1 MTTPFGAP
9 MREHF
14 LFDTN
19 FKNLNHGSCGT
30 YPRAVQTALH
40 QHQHSAEARPDLFY
54 RITRGQGIDESRRV
68 VAKLLNIPVNEC
80 VFVKNATTGVAT
92 VLRNLVFQK
101 GDAVVYFDTIY
112 GAVEKN
118 VHSIMESSP
127 VTTRKVEYVLPLSHE
142 DLVKRFRDVVSR
154 ARGEG
159 LNVKVAVFDTIV
171 SVPGVR
177 FPFETLV
184 EVCREEGILSLVDGA
199 HGIGHI
205 PLDLGTLRADFF
217 TSNLHKWLFV
227 PRGCAV
233 LHVPLRNQHL
243 IRTTFPTSW
252 GYIPPPSSGEITPTA
267 TQGKSAFEYLFEY
280 ISTTDDTPWLC
291 VPAAMKFRTEVCGG
305 EDRIYAYLETLAREA
320 GDIVARALGTEVM
333 QEPGLKEG
341 EASQL
346 RRCGMATVRLPIAV
360 SSSSSSD
367 AGSGNGGGAVMRV
380 QGEDGS
386 SYLRIQASLV
396 AAVSIWFRDTLFDKY
411 ETFVPVFQHG
421 GWLWTR
427 LSAQVYLEKE
437 DFEWLG
443 GVLREC
449 CERVE
454 REVGVSSAKL

>member
-1 MTTPFGAP
+1 MTTPFGAQ

-19 FKNLNHGSCGT
+19 FKNLNHGSFGT
-30 YPRAVQTALH
+30 YPCAVQTALH

-54 RITRGQGIDESRRV
+54 RITRAQGIDESRRI
-68 VAKLLNIPVNEC
+68 VANLLNIPVNEC
-80 VFVKNATTGVAT
+80 VFVKNATTGVGT

-112 GAVEKN
+112 GAVEKGLYS
-118 VHSIMESSP
+118 VMEASP
-127 VTTRKVEYVLPLSHE
+127 VTTRKVEYQLPISHE
-142 DLVKRFRDVVSR
+142 DLVSRFRDVVSCAR
-154 ARGEG
+154 AEG
-159 LNVKVAVFDTIV
+159 LNVRVAVFDTIV
-171 SVPGVR
+171 SNPGVR
-177 FPFETLV
+177 FPFEKLV
-184 EVCREEGILSLVDGA
+184 EVCRDEGILSLVDGA

-205 PLDLGTLRADFF
+205 PLDLGSLRPDFF

-243 IRTTFPTSW
+243 IRTTYPTSW
-252 GYIPPPSSGEITPTA
+252 GYIPPPSSGEITPTV

-280 ISTTDDTPWLC
+280 VSTTDDTPWLC

-341 EASQL
+341 ETSQL
-346 RRCGMATVRLPIAV
+346 RRCGLATVRLPIAV
-360 SSSSSSD
+360 SS
-367 AGSGNGGGAVMRV
+367 ATAASGNGGGAVTRV
-380 QGEDGS
+380 QGEDGT
-386 SYLRIQASLV
+386 SYLRIQSSLV
-396 AAVSIWFRDTLFDKY
+396 STVSTWFRDTLFDRY

-443 GVLREC
+443 GVLKEC
-449 CERVE
+449 CDRVE
-454 REVGVSSAKL
+454 REVGVSAKL

>member
-14 LFDTN
+14 LFDTK
-19 FKNLNHGSCGT
+19 FKNLNH
-30 YPRAVQTALH
+30 ALR

-54 RITRGQGIDESRRV
+54 RITRGQGIDESRRI
-68 VAKLLNIPVNEC
+68 VANLLNIPVNEC

-101 GDAVVYFDTIY
+101 GDTVVYFDTIY

-127 VTTRKVEYVLPLSHE
+127 VTTRKVEYALPVSHE
-142 DLVKRFRDVVSR
+142 DLVKRFQDVVSH

-171 SVPGVR
+171 SMPGVR
-177 FPFETLV
+177 FPFEALV

-205 PLDLGTLRADFF
+205 PLDLGALRPDFF
-217 TSNLHKWLFV
+217 TI
-227 PRGCAV
+227 

-252 GYIPPPSSGEITPTA
+252 GYIPPPSSGEITPTT

-333 QEPGLKEG
+333 QEAGLKEG

-360 SSSSSSD
+360 SSSSD
-367 AGSGNGGGAVMRV
+367 AGSGRGGDAVMRV
-380 QGEDGS
+380 QGEDGT

-396 AAVSIWFRDTLFDKY
+396 ATVSNWFRDTLFEKY

-427 LSAQVYLEKE
+427 LCAQVYLEKG

-454 REVGVSSAKL
+454 GEVGVSSAKI